1 MKNTAGI
8 WPIKPR
14 VTVLN
19 KIDTLDAEERVFLV
33 DEIKAGTGVD
43 VMLMSGATGEGTVD
57 VLRALKREID
67 ADKIRQNAPE
77 EQEPWQP

>member
-1 MKNTAGI
+1 
-8 WPIKPR
+8 
-14 VTVLN
+14 
-19 KIDTLDAEERVFLV
+19 
-33 DEIKAGTGVD
+33 
-43 VMLMSGATGEGTVD
+43 MLMSGATGEGTVD